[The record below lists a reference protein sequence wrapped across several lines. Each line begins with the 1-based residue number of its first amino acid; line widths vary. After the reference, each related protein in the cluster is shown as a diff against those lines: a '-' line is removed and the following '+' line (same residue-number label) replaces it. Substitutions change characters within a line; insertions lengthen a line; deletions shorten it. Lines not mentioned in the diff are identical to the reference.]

1 MGDSMRRYEIE
12 ELAQLLA
19 LLRPAPTGW
28 VEAAQELPRIRAG
41 LDALIARAEHD
52 AAARARMLED
62 LEQALMESNLPPTP
76 RLVEEARRRLTQ

>member
-1 MGDSMRRYEIE
+1 MRRYEIE

-41 LDALIARAEHD
+41 LDALIARAEQD
-52 AAARARMLED
+52 AAVRARMLED
-62 LEQALMESNLPPTP
+62 LEQALTESNLPPTS
-76 RLVEEARRRLTQ
+76 RLVEEARRRLAQ